1 MHRHVYIPFSSC
13 YSLVNY
19 LHDIKLNRGD
29 LSNLC
34 SPHISFAMPFVVDD
48 VHTRRSLGAD
58 VVMRHA
64 SIILNEE
71 LSKNATLGL
80 ARMNLLLNS
89 RLGLFRRESQAWPDL
104 QWKQEDDAF
113 TEPLGAHDVPRALS
127 FYLLETTSRRYSG
140 ITAYARGHAADFL
153 GFDNING
160 DDIEELS
167 PLASLENSNT
177 LRGLSAKHAI
187 FDGHNADFRL
197 A

>member
-1 MHRHVYIPFSSC
+1 MHRHVYIPFSNC

-58 VVMRHA
+58 VGMRHA

-89 RLGLFRRESQAWPDL
+89 RLGLFRRESHRHGQICNGNRR
-104 QWKQEDDAF
+104 
-113 TEPLGAHDVPRALS
+113 TMPL
-127 FYLLETTSRRYSG
+127 
-140 ITAYARGHAADFL
+140 
-153 GFDNING
+153 
-160 DDIEELS
+160 LS
-167 PLASLENSNT
+167 PWVRMMFPEPYRFTSLKRLLDGILASQLM
-177 LRGLSAKHAI
+177 
-187 FDGHNADFRL
+187 L
-197 A
+197 AGMPPTFWV